1 MGAWHVRMETYRAS
15 TSHIEGNRINPTT
28 LERMKISIFPAVL
41 SLVVAAALAWLAY
54 DIAYDEQSDHDV
66 YVAVGTAIS
75 VLLTLGTAMAVKL
88 ENTKVGVNLK
98 VWSALMFIVM
108 LISNFCFASFGVR
121 MPWYVV
127 VTACL
132 LVLFLG
138 VLKSIIAVKNV

>member
-1 MGAWHVRMETYRAS
+1 
-15 TSHIEGNRINPTT
+15 
-28 LERMKISIFPAVL
+28 MKISIFPAVL

-88 ENTKVGVNLK
+88 ENTKVGINLK
-98 VWSALMFIVM
+98 VWSALMFIVL
-108 LISNFCFASFGVR
+108 LISNFCFACLGVR

-127 VTACL
+127 VIACI
-132 LVLFLG
+132 LVIHFY
-138 VLKSIIAVKNV
+138 IIHVFSRVNEI

>member
-1 MGAWHVRMETYRAS
+1 MGPWHVRMETYRAS
-15 TSHIEGNRINPTT
+15 ACHIESNRTNPTT

-75 VLLTLGTAMAVKL
+75 VLLTLGTAMTLKL
-88 ENTKVGVNLK
+88 DNTKVGINLK
-98 VWSALMFIVM
+98 VWSALMFVVL
-108 LISNFCFASFGVR
+108 LISNFCFAGFGVK

-127 VTACL
+127 ITVCL
-132 LVLFLG
+132 LVLHVG
-138 VLKSIIAVKNV
+138 VAMNIASVKDV